1 MRRFFVEA
9 ESIKKNQVTIKGS
22 EARHIAQVLRLGE
35 KDKIKVFTGTR
46 REYLTE
52 IIQVSKKEV
61 IGRIL
66 KESRLDTEPSIEIT
80 LLQGLPKS
88 DKMDFIVQKVT
99 ELGVKRIIPVITQ
112 RTIVRLDKEKAEK
125 RRNRWQ
131 RIALEAAKQSGR
143 AIIPEVRKVI
153 PFIQALNNLNRE
165 NLNLIPWEEETSTSL
180 KEVLKPITDHPSP
193 EGSGQDLSRANAR
206 GRSPITVFIGPEGGF
221 TPEEVRIAREK
232 GVLPV
237 SLGPRLLRTE
247 TAGLVT
253 LAMILYELGDLG

>member
-1 MRRFFVEA
+1 MRRFFIE
-9 ESIKKNQVTIKGS
+9 EKDIKENQITIKGD
-22 EARHIAQVLRLGE
+22 EARHIAQVLRLEE
-35 KDKIKVFTGTR
+35 KDKIKVFTGGG

-52 IIQVSKKEV
+52 IIQVNKKEV

-66 KESRLDTEPSIEIT
+66 EESRLDTEPPIEIT

-112 RTIVRLDKEKAEK
+112 RTVVKLNEEKARA

-143 AIIPEVRKVI
+143 AIIPEVDAITTFVQSLSNI
-153 PFIQALNNLNRE
+153 SEE
-165 NLNLIPWEEETSTSL
+165 NLNLIPWEEEETTSL
-180 KEVLKPITDHPSP
+180 KKVLKHPTSHISHP
-193 EGSGQDLSRANAR
+193 TSH
-206 GRSPITVFIGPEGGF
+206 ITVFIGPEGGF
-221 TPEEVRIAREK
+221 TPEEVRAAKKK
-232 GVLPV
+232 GAIPV

-253 LAMILYELGDLG
+253 LAMVLYELGDMG

>member
-9 ESIKKNQVTIKGS
+9 ENIKKDKVTIRG
-22 EARHIAQVLRLGE
+22 EEVRHIVQVLRLEE
-35 KDKIKVFTGTR
+35 KDRIKVFTGKG

-66 KESRLDTEPSIEIT
+66 KESRLDTEPPIEIT
-80 LLQGLPKS
+80 LFQGLSKS
-88 DKMDFIVQKVT
+88 DKMNFIVQKVT

-112 RTIVRLDKEKAEK
+112 RTIIRLDKEKAK
-125 RRNRWQ
+125 VRRIRWQ

-143 AIIPEVRKVI
+143 AIIPEVREVI
-153 PFIQALNNLNRE
+153 PFLQALNNLNRE
-165 NLNLIPWEEETSTSL
+165 SLNLIPWEEETSTSL
-180 KEVLKPITDHPSP
+180 KEVLKHHTSHIPHLTSH
-193 EGSGQDLSRANAR
+193 
-206 GRSPITVFIGPEGGF
+206 ITVFIGPEGGF
-221 TPEEVRIAREK
+221 TSEEVEAAKEK
-232 GVLPV
+232 GALPV

>member
-1 MRRFFVEA
+1 MRRFFIE
-9 ESIKKNQVTIKGS
+9 EKDIKENQVTIKGD
-22 EARHIAQVLRLGE
+22 EARHIAQVLRLEE
-35 KDKIKVFTGTR
+35 KDKIKVFTGGG

-52 IIQVSKKEV
+52 IIQVNKKEV

-66 KESRLDTEPSIEIT
+66 EESRLDTEPPIEIT

-112 RTIVRLDKEKAEK
+112 RTVVKLNEEKARA

-143 AIIPEVRKVI
+143 AIVPEVREVI
-153 PFIQALNNLNRE
+153 PFIQALDNLNRE
-165 NLNLIPWEEETSTSL
+165 SLNLIPWEEETSTSL
-180 KEVLKPITDHPSP
+180 KEVLKRSRIQDP
-193 EGSGQDLSRANAR
+193 GSK
-206 GRSPITVFIGPEGGF
+206 ITVFIGPEGGF
-221 TPEEVRIAREK
+221 TPEEVRAAKKK
-232 GVLPV
+232 GAIPV

-253 LAMILYELGDLG
+253 LAMVLYELGDMG

>member
-1 MRRFFVEA
+1 MRRFFVE
-9 ESIKKNQVTIKGS
+9 EKDIKENQVTIKGD
-22 EARHIAQVLRLGE
+22 EARHIVQVLRLE
-35 KDKIKVFTGTR
+35 ERDKIKVFTGKGK
-46 REYLTE
+46 EYLTE
-52 IIQVSKKEV
+52 IIQASEKEV

-66 KESRLDTEPSIEIT
+66 EESRLDTEPSIEIT

-112 RTIVRLDKEKAEK
+112 RTVVKLNKEKARA

-143 AIIPEVRKVI
+143 AIIPAVREVI
-153 PFIQALNNLNRE
+153 SFIQALDNLNRE
-165 NLNLIPWEEETSTSL
+165 SLNLIPWEEETSTSL
-180 KEVLKPITDHPSP
+180 KEALRPITDH
-193 EGSGQDLSRANAR
+193 
-206 GRSPITVFIGPEGGF
+206 RSPITIFIGPEGGF
-221 TPEEVRIAREK
+221 TLEEVRAAKKK
-232 GVLPV
+232 GAIPV

-253 LAMILYELGDLG
+253 LAVILYELGDMG